1 MSAELAARTCVA
13 CHGGMPA
20 LTLDEVAAL
29 LAQLDGWRVDENK
42 KLIKTYRFA
51 DFVEAVGFVDAI
63 TPVVEEQG
71 HHPVLTVRWGAVRV
85 SLWTHAIDALTDND
99 FIMAA
104 KFDQLYRDRA
114 AAARV

>member
-1 MSAELAARTCVA
+1 MSAELATRTCVA

-20 LTLDEVAAL
+20 LTPDEVAAL
-29 LAQLDGWRVDENK
+29 LAQLDGWRAEEHK

-51 DFVEAVGFVDAI
+51 DFVEAVAFVDAI

-85 SLWTHAIDALTDND
+85 SLSTHAIDALTDND

-104 KFDQLYRDRA
+104 RFDRLYRDRA
-114 AAARV
+114 AATRS

>member
-1 MSAELAARTCVA
+1 MSSQLANRTCVA

-20 LTLDEVAAL
+20 LAAEEVAAL
-29 LAQLDGWRVDENK
+29 LPQLEGWRVEDNK
-42 KLIKTYRFA
+42 KLIKAYRFQ
-51 DFVEAVGFVDAI
+51 DFVEAVDFVNAI
-63 TPVVEEQG
+63 TPIVEEQG

-114 AAARV
+114 ATARG